1 MLAIA
6 GIGSRK
12 SPDNIL
18 KEMMAVGVW
27 CREHD
32 IYVYSGHAKGAD
44 YAFEEGAGD
53 HCLAFLPWSGFMKEL
68 PILGK
73 SMIINPVQQLIDIT
87 NKFHPNPS
95 RLSYGG
101 MKLMCR
107 NVCQVLGA
115 DLKSPVIAVVC
126 YTSDGKDSGGTGQ
139 AIRIATAY
147 SIPILNLRNYK
158 DPKVVLS
165 DLGDIVKRCNNGRHS
180 RQMVATEV

>member
-6 GIGSRK
+6 GLGSRK

-18 KEMMAVGVW
+18 KEMTAIGVW

-32 IYVYSGHAKGAD
+32 IYVYSGHAKCAD
-44 YAFEEGAGD
+44 YSFEEGAAD
-53 HCLAFLPWSGFMKEL
+53 HCLAFLPWNGFMKEL

-73 SMIINPVQQLIDIT
+73 FIVVSPYQQLIDIT
-87 NKFHPNPS
+87 NTFHPNPS

-115 DLKSPVIAVVC
+115 DLKSPVMAVVC
-126 YTSDGKDSGGTGQ
+126 YTSDGTDKGGTGQ
-139 AIRIATAY
+139 AIRIATAH
-147 SIPILNLRNYK
+147 SIPILNLHKYK
-158 DPKVVLS
+158 TAKAVLS
-165 DLGDIVKRCNNGRHS
+165 DLGDMVKRRNNG
-180 RQMVATEV
+180 

>member
-18 KEMMAVGVW
+18 REMTTIGAW

-32 IYVYSGHAKGAD
+32 VYVYSGHAKGAD
-44 YAFEEGAGD
+44 YYFEQGATD
-53 HCLAFLPWSGFMKEL
+53 HCLAFLPWNGFEKEL

-73 SMIINPVQQLIDIT
+73 SMVINPTPQLIDIT
-87 NKFHPNPS
+87 KQFHPNPS

-107 NVCQVLGA
+107 NVCQILGA

-126 YTSDGKDSGGTGQ
+126 YTSDGKNSGGTGQ
-139 AIRIATAY
+139 AIRIATAH
-147 SIPILNLRNYK
+147 SIPVLNLYNYK
-158 DPKVVLS
+158 TAKDVLS
-165 DLGDIVKRCNNGRHS
+165 DLGDIVEKHKHG
-180 RQMVATEV
+180 